1 MSDQDNKDPVVTS
14 SLSKPLFVSSV
25 LLVLSMLW
33 GLYDEMYTIR
43 PWKSYQARFVKEY
56 SKYLK
61 SASGGEAATEQ
72 QIKNSPEYKKL
83 DADLQAAEKAALPK
97 ASAITRQINDEII
110 PNVLA
115 LNDPFQEIR
124 SHIGSLTYEIEVSHS
139 DSRKDSLR
147 KQIDELK
154 KEQHKFTVPVVC
166 APGDLL
172 EKPKCQQ
179 AEREMD
185 FGTMDRQ
192 LQSWKAAKAT
202 LLQQNV
208 EILKPANDAR
218 AKRDQYLADRIAD
231 ASSATIA
238 AVQGSLDKFDI
249 RIRQIH
255 IKDVD
260 LVDRCE
266 SCHLGT
272 REPVTLT
279 KASLG
284 DQVFVSHPNKELL
297 KIHDPE
303 RFGCT
308 PCHGGNGAAVSSV
321 EKSHGYN
328 KFWLWPLHHKEN
340 IEAGCQQCH
349 AREVV
354 TEMADTLNQGREIF
368 RLRGCMACH
377 RYEGFDREADEISS
391 VNQKIRQN
399 EQQKAEWKREV
410 GFSEAKANNP
420 RTSDTEAKRLFAH
433 SNDLKV
439 RSSQLDAETE
449 QLNMRARNL
458 VREVKKVGP
467 SLKEVRAKLKKEW
480 IPVWLK
486 DPHQWREGTKMPTFR
501 LDDGKIRAISAFIWQ
516 SGLKTTLPQ
525 QKPGDAD
532 RGKESFETRGCM
544 ACHSMG
550 EGGAKQGGTFSA
562 NLTREGEKANYDY
575 LVRWIHNPRQRS
587 APYCSFEK
595 KDLTAEDYQRHNL
608 PYVFDLDHSK
618 CPNDGHELQVQQM
631 TPMPSLRLTEDE
643 ARDIA
648 TYLMTKKRD
657 GFTYA
662 SADYMDD
669 PNVARQGAFLVRNY
683 GCAACHEISGL
694 EEEQRIGTELT
705 KEGSKPIERLDFALL
720 GHEAEREGWLTHKGF
735 FEHKLADPAVYD
747 KGKEKTN
754 KLDKLK
760 MPNFNLSK
768 PEIDAVTTFLEGSV
782 DASVPSRYFY
792 NPVGQQQ
799 DIIDGWWVIRK
810 YNCMGCHKVHVAQ
823 TTTFDTMTRYQDP
836 DWKDQKPPTLIGE
849 GARVNPE
856 WLMRFLNNPALSE
869 TDTNRDGVRQYLKAR
884 MPTFSFSDGEI
895 RKIVRFFEALSYQA
909 QPFIAEKLDPLTDQE
924 RTMARQLFSS
934 EGAPCLKCHM
944 TGDPKHDVKATAP
957 NFTVAK
963 DRLKPGWTKRW
974 ILDPAL
980 MSPGTAMPSGL
991 FRHEDSRYV
1000 FAGPTPA
1007 SFNGYPKDHA
1017 DLLVRYMFQFT
1028 PDELGRLRSSSGPGN

>member
-1 MSDQDNKDPVVTS
+1 ML
-14 SLSKPLFVSSV
+14 SLI
-25 LLVLSMLW
+25 W

-43 PWKSYQARFVKEY
+43 PWKNYQARFVKEY
-56 SKYLK
+56 SRYLK
-61 SASGGEAATEQ
+61 SASGGEAAFEASV
-72 QIKNSPEYKKL
+72 KNSPEYKRM
-83 DADLQAAEKAALPK
+83 DADMQAAEKAATPGAKKIDDSINQTLVPK
-97 ASAITRQINDEII
+97 I
-110 PNVLA
+110 LA
-115 LNDPFQEIR
+115 LNDPFQEVR
-124 SHIGSLTYEIEVSHS
+124 SHIGALTYEIEVSQS
-139 DSRKDSLR
+139 DSHKDSLR
-147 KQIDELK
+147 KQIEDLK
-154 KEQHKFTVPVVC
+154 KEVHKVSL
-166 APGDLL
+166 PGEDNPRQMNF
-172 EKPKCQQ
+172 K
-179 AEREMD
+179 EMGD
-185 FGTMDRQ
+185 Q
-192 LQSWKAAKAT
+192 LQAWKDEKAK
-202 LLQQNV
+202 LLQQRV
-208 EILKPANDAR
+208 DLMKQATELR
-218 AKRDQYLADRIAD
+218 AKRDQYLSDRIAD
-231 ASSATIA
+231 ASTATIA
-238 AVQGSLDKFDI
+238 AVQNSLDKFDI

-272 REPVTLT
+272 REPVALT
-279 KASLG
+279 KASIG
-284 DQVFVSHPNKELL
+284 DAVFVSHPNKELL

-308 PCHGGNGAAVSSV
+308 PCHGGNGAALSSV
-321 EKSHGYN
+321 EKAHGYN

-349 AREVV
+349 AREAV

-368 RLRGCMACH
+368 RLRGCMGCH
-377 RYEGFDREADEISS
+377 RYDGFDREADEISS
-391 VNQKIRQN
+391 VNQKIRQL

-410 GFSEAKANNP
+410 GFSETKANNP
-420 RTSDTEAKRLFAH
+420 RTSDADAKKLFAH
-433 SNDLKV
+433 ANDLKV
-439 RSSQLDAETE
+439 RSSGLDAEIE
-449 QLNMRARNL
+449 QFDMRSRNL

-467 SLKEVRAKLKKEW
+467 SLKEVRAKLRKEW

-486 DPHQWREGTKMPTFR
+486 DPHMWREGTKMPTFR
-501 LDDGKIRAISAFIWQ
+501 LDDNEIRAISAFIWQ
-516 SGLKTTLPQ
+516 SGVNATLPQ

-532 RGKESFETRGCM
+532 RGKEAFETRGCM

-550 EGGAKQGGTFSA
+550 DGGAKQGGTFSA

-575 LVRWIHNPRQRS
+575 LVRWVHNPRQRS
-587 APYCSFEK
+587 APYCPYEK
-595 KDLTAEDYQRHNL
+595 KDLTAEDYSRHNL

-648 TYLMTKKRD
+648 TYLMTRKRD
-657 GFTYA
+657 GFTYQN
-662 SADYMDD
+662 ADYMDD
-669 PNVARQGAFLVRNY
+669 PNLKNQGLALVRNY
-683 GCAACHEISGL
+683 GCAACHEIAGL

-720 GHEAEREGWLTHKGF
+720 GHEAERDGWLTHKGF
-735 FEHKLADPAVYD
+735 FEHKLTDPAVYD
-747 KGKEKTN
+747 KGKEKA
-754 KLDKLK
+754 KQDRLK

-782 DASVPSRYFY
+782 DATVPARYFY

-799 DIIDGWWVIRK
+799 DVIEGWWVVRK
-810 YNCMGCHKVHVAQ
+810 YNCMGCHKVHVGQ
-823 TTTFDTMTRYQDP
+823 LTTFDTMTRYQDP

-869 TDTNRDGVRQYLKAR
+869 SDTNRDGVRQYLKAR

-909 QPFIAEKLDPLTDQE
+909 QPFIAEKLDPLSDQE

-944 TGDPKHDVKATAP
+944 TGDPKHDSKATAP

-963 DRLKPGWTKRW
+963 DRLKPGWTRRW

-991 FRHEDSRYV
+991 FRHEDTRYV
-1000 FAGPTPA
+1000 FAGPTPP
-1007 SFNGYPKDHA
+1007 SFNGYSKDHA

-1028 PDELGRLRSSSGPGN
+1028 PDELGRLRGSAGSGGN